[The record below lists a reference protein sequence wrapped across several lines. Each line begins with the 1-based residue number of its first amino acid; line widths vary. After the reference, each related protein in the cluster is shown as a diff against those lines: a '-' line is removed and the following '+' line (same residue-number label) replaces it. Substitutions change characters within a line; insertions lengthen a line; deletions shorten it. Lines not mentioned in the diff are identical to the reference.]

1 METFWYLLTRIYW
14 EKWSLKWR
22 EREREGRREGGGTE
36 REGEREREQFFC
48 ECSVSLLFSEF
59 GNSMMMW

>member
-22 EREREGRREGGGTE
+22 EREREGE
-36 REGEREREQFFC
+36 RGRDGERGGKRERTI
-48 ECSVSLLFSEF
+48 LL
-59 GNSMMMW
+59 